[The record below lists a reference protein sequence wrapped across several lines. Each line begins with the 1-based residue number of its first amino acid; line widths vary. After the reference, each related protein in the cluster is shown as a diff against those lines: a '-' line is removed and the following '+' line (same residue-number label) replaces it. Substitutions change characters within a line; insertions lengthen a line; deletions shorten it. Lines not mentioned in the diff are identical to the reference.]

1 MKNIK
6 TLITIMISML
16 VLGCTGYH
24 EQVTQR
30 DESSY
35 VQFVGKHNGEIIV
48 IDNENQY
55 VLMTGSNFENIDGN
69 WVKDGRRVLKS
80 FYINQMEATKI
91 QINKGKHSIKVY
103 RSNDEQ
109 GNPLVTQKDLIN
121 NEDNLIIDKDIYI
134 SSGTTYEI
142 EL

>member
-1 MKNIK
+1 
-6 TLITIMISML
+6 
-16 VLGCTGYH
+16 
-24 EQVTQR
+24 
-30 DESSY
+30 
-35 VQFVGKHNGEIIV
+35 
-48 IDNENQY
+48 
-55 VLMTGSNFENIDGN
+55 
-69 WVKDGRRVLKS
+69 
-80 FYINQMEATKI
+80 MEATKI